1 MIRTTSHMLL
11 ATLPAAA
18 FLDMVM
24 DMVMYIGMNLW

>member
-11 ATLPAAA
+11 ATLPAAT
-18 FLDMVM
+18 FL